1 MLKSYKA
8 ALIATVSL
16 ILSSCF
22 AAMAAGPQT
31 AGQNAAKTAAARL
44 SDVPVS
50 SRAIKVWEVTQS
62 SNWGKS
68 KIKACSQGIRIEANQ
83 GSILVAKAPTWEVVV
98 FRKGQKKA
106 SKNSYAKFITKY
118 PTRSHAEKFRGV
130 KRLIKIAG
138 APAMQYVMPL
148 NRRLDAADGFGHT
161 FQAKLETPYVS
172 NMMMSIAADSI
183 QLPPQAKEIWRTYFE
198 FSFVEKVPLEYYM
211 ELGDGSKRYQ
221 FQTLSQRYVN
231 VPASE
236 FDHPNGLEY
245 TGEFMQM
252 IYGQKMEDVAD
263 LLMSP

>member
-1 MLKSYKA
+1 MQKTFIAKLIAA
-8 ALIATVSL
+8 ALLLTGTSAP
-16 ILSSCF
+16 
-22 AAMAAGPQT
+22 AAGPQAT
-31 AGQNAAKTAAARL
+31 KTASLGAAEL
-44 SDVPVS
+44 PVS
-50 SRAIKVWEVTQS
+50 SKTVRVWEVVQS

-68 KIKACSQGIRIEANQ
+68 IIKVNSQGIRIEANQ
-83 GSILVAKAPTWEVVV
+83 GSILVAKAPSWEVVV

-118 PTRSHAEKFRGV
+118 PSRAQADSFRGV
-130 KRLIKIAG
+130 KRPVKIAG
-138 APAMQYVMPL
+138 APAVQYVMKM
-148 NRRLDAADGFGHT
+148 NRRLDATDGFGHT
-161 FQAKLETPYVS
+161 FQSKLETPYVS

-183 QLPPQAKEIWRTYFE
+183 ELPPKAKEIWRTYFE

-231 VPASE
+231 IPASE
-236 FDHPNGLEY
+236 FDHPKGLEY